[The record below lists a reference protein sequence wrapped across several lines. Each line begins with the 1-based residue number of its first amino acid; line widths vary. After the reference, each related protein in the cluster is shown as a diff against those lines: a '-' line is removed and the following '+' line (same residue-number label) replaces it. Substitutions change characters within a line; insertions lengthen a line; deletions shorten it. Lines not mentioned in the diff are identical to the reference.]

1 VHTPAIWPYRN
12 LQHASLEAVRIEVV
26 ATPFLTVL
34 LTIAADDKVQ
44 VTPAISPPNLETN
57 LNS

>member
-12 LQHASLEAVRIEVV
+12 PQHASLEAVRIEVV
-26 ATPFLTVL
+26 ATPLTVL